1 MIGLL
6 RGEKRALLELHE
18 QCQDI
23 KSSYFTL
30 HVVDS
35 GKGHYITDNK
45 NKNKNNIIINI
56 IKNSKQQQWQQPSNN
71 NKTIIANN
79 KITAQTP
86 PPKKKICRQLCIQ
99 AQILPIHFCPSGQF
113 FKSKNTI
120 DYLNKRLIHLVHHH
134 CLICVLHKQNLTSA
148 KVNLQAAD
156 SWVTNLSL

>member
-45 NKNKNNIIINI
+45 NNIIINI
-56 IKNSKQQQWQQPSNN
+56 INNSKQQQWQQPKQQQQNN
-71 NKTIIANN
+71 NSQQQNN
-79 KITAQTP
+79 STDP
-86 PPKKKICRQLCIQ
+86 PPQKKICRQLSIQ
-99 AQILPIHFCPSGQF
+99 AQIFPIHFCPSGQF
-113 FKSKNTI
+113 NTI
-120 DYLNKRLIHLVHHH
+120 DYLNKRLIHLVHM
-134 CLICVLHKQNLTSA
+134 CA
-148 KVNLQAAD
+148 LQAKLD
-156 SWVTNLSL
+156 LCKSKSPGSRLLGN